1 MLDARGQEALT
12 GAAQSEIFQ
21 ILRDGKPRTRSELA
35 SLTGLARSTVAARV
49 DALLRVK
56 LISPVAD
63 AASTGGRPSRQFAF
77 DGTSHA
83 VLGVD
88 IGATHV
94 HIALADLHGTMLI
107 DLQEDL
113 SVAEGPER
121 VLGWVIEH
129 GQRFLDSYK
138 DRVTL
143 RAVGVGLPGPVEH
156 STGRPIDPP
165 IMPRWD
171 RFDVPGM
178 LGDAL
183 GVPSLVD
190 NDVNVMALGEHHDFW
205 PDVNDLLLVKVATG
219 IGAGVILD
227 GRVHRGAQGIAG
239 DIGHIWVPEAEGVEC
254 RCGSTGCLEA
264 VAAGPAIATKL
275 RARGVDATGTADVI
289 AAVLRGDV
297 EAVREVR
304 EAGRIIGRVLTTCV
318 NLINPAVI
326 ALGGPVA
333 HAGDHLLA
341 GAREVIYTRS
351 TALAA
356 SNLQIVRSRGK
367 QDAAVTGA
375 SAMAIQH
382 VLSADSVEALVRD
395 EVLANVRA

>member
-35 SLTGLARSTVAARV
+35 ALTGLARSTVAARV
-49 DALLRVK
+49 DALLRIK

-77 DGTSHA
+77 DGTQHA

-94 HIALADLHGTMLI
+94 HIALTDLHGTMLA
-107 DLQEDL
+107 DTQEEI
-113 SVAEGPER
+113 SVAEGPHR
-121 VLGWVIEH
+121 VLGWVIDH
-129 GQRFLDSYK
+129 GTELLERHK
-138 DRVTL
+138 DHVAL

-156 STGRPIDPP
+156 ETGRPVDPP
-165 IMPRWD
+165 IMPGWD
-171 RFDVPGM
+171 RFDVPTT

-183 GVPSLVD
+183 GVPTLVD
-190 NDVNVMALGEHHDFW
+190 NDVNVMALGEHHDYW
-205 PDVNDLLLVKVATG
+205 SDVDDLLFVKVATG
-219 IGAGVILD
+219 IGAGVIVG

-264 VAAGPAIATKL
+264 IAAGPAIATKL
-275 RARGVDATGTADVI
+275 RARGMDVHSTADI
-289 AAVLRGDV
+289 TAAVLRGDID
-297 EAVREVR
+297 AVREVR

-318 NLINPAVI
+318 SLMNPAVI

-333 HAGDHLLA
+333 NAGDHLLA
-341 GAREVIYTRS
+341 GAREVIYTRA
-351 TALAA
+351 TPLAA
-356 SNLQIVRSRGK
+356 SNLQIVRSRGNL
-367 QDAAVTGA
+367 DAAVSGA

-382 VLSADSVEALVRD
+382 VLSVDSVESLVRD
-395 EVLANVRA
+395 LA